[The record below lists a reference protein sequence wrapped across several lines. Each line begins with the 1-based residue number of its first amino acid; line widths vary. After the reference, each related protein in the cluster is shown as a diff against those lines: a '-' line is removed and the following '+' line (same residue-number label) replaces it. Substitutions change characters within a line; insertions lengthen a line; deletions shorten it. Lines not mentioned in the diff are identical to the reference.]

1 MGELNFRVTRWLN
14 KVLTVHSA
22 VSVSSPSSNQDCQK
36 GAARRF
42 VNRLNREIGREQGDR
57 EELNRG
63 LMDSPQLWH
72 FFGVRKYLGGELNSP
87 VVEWFNKGLMSLLSP
102 SSAPGDPSLHT
113 WPHTPFVAW
122 RFHRPSQQAV
132 VTSPAHESCE
142 SNLKLW

>member
-72 FFGVRKYLGGELNSP
+72 FFGV
-87 VVEWFNKGLMSLLSP
+87 
-102 SSAPGDPSLHT
+102 
-113 WPHTPFVAW
+113 
-122 RFHRPSQQAV
+122 
-132 VTSPAHESCE
+132 
-142 SNLKLW
+142 